1 MIKGVSIVGIGTD
14 VGKTVVSAI
23 ISEALRACYFKPAQ
37 AGDLDNSD
45 SMKVERLTSDSVT
58 VAPEVFRLKTPMAPH
73 GAAKI
78 DGVEMRVSDIQLP
91 RTDQPIV
98 LEGAGGLMV
107 PLNEHNET
115 FLDVYKKAGLPVV
128 LVSRHYLGSINHTLL
143 TIDRLKLEELSI
155 LGVVYVGEENEV
167 TESIIERNTG
177 VKLLARI
184 PWADDLTPDFIKAQ
198 SSKLKGLLYE
208 LS

>member
-1 MIKGVSIVGIGTD
+1 MTKGVSIVGTGTD

-23 ISEALRACYFKPAQ
+23 VAEALSACYFKPAQ

-45 SMKVERLTSDSVT
+45 SMKVESLTSDNVMI
-58 VAPEVFRLKTPMAPH
+58 APEVFRLKTPMAPH

-91 RTDQPIV
+91 VTEKPLV

-107 PLNEHNET
+107 PLNEHNES

-128 LVSRHYLGSINHTLL
+128 LVSRHYLGSINHTIL
-143 TIDRLKLEELSI
+143 TIDRLQLEGLSI
-155 LGVVYVGEENEV
+155 LGVVYVGDENKV

-177 VKLLARI
+177 VKQLARI
-184 PWADDLTPDFIKAQ
+184 PWTDNLNAEFVALQ
-198 SSKLKGLLYE
+198 SSNLKGLLYE

>member
-1 MIKGVSIVGIGTD
+1 MIKGISIVGIGTD
-14 VGKTVVSAI
+14 VGKTIVSAI
-23 ISEALRACYFKPAQ
+23 ISESLGACYFKPAQ

-45 SMKVERLTSDSVT
+45 SMKVDMLTSDKVT
-58 VAPEVFRLKTPMAPH
+58 IAPEIFRLKTPMAPH

-78 DGVEMRVSDIQLP
+78 DGVDMRVSDIHLP

-107 PLNEHNET
+107 PLNEHDET
-115 FLDVYKKAGLPVV
+115 FLDIYKKAGLPVV
-128 LVSRHYLGSINHTLL
+128 LVSRHYLGSINHTIL
-143 TIDRLKLEELSI
+143 TIDRLKLEGLNI
-155 LGVVYVGEENEV
+155 LGVVYVGDENEV

-177 VKLLARI
+177 VKQLARI
-184 PWADDLTPDFIKAQ
+184 PWTDELNPDFIKEQ

>member
-1 MIKGVSIVGIGTD
+1 MMKGVSIVGIGTD

-23 ISEALRACYFKPAQ
+23 ISEALSACYFKPAQ

-45 SMKVERLTSDSVT
+45 SMKVERLTSDRVT

-78 DGVEMRVSDIQLP
+78 DGVEMRVSDIEFP
-91 RTDQPIV
+91 RTDQPLV

-107 PLNEHNET
+107 PLNENNET
-115 FLDVYKKAGLPVV
+115 FLDIYKKSGLPIVV
-128 LVSRHYLGSINHTLL
+128 VSRHYLGSINHTLL
-143 TIDRLKLEELSI
+143 TIDRLKLEGLNI
-155 LGVVYVGEENEV
+155 LGVVYVGDENEV

-177 VKLLARI
+177 IKQLARI
-184 PWADDLTPDFIKAQ
+184 PLTEDLNPAFIKAQ
-198 SSKLKGLLYE
+198 SAKLKGLLYE

>member
-1 MIKGVSIVGIGTD
+1 MMKGISIVGIGTD

-23 ISEALRACYFKPAQ
+23 ASEALSACYFKPAQ

-45 SMKVERLTSDSVT
+45 SMKVDRLTSDRVT
-58 VAPEVFRLKTPMAPH
+58 IAPEVFRLKTPMAPH

-78 DGVEMRVSDIQLP
+78 DGIEMRVSDIQLP
-91 RTDQPIV
+91 QTDQPLV

-107 PLNEHNET
+107 PLNEHDET
-115 FLDVYKKAGLPVV
+115 FLDIYKKAGLPVV
-128 LVSRHYLGSINHTLL
+128 VVSRHYLGSINHTLL
-143 TIDRLKLEELSI
+143 TIDRLKQEGLNI
-155 LGVVYVGEENEV
+155 LGIVYVGNENKV

-177 VKLLARI
+177 VKQLARI
-184 PWADDLTPDFIKAQ
+184 PWTEDLNPAFVKEQ

>member
-1 MIKGVSIVGIGTD
+1 MKGVSIVGIGTD

-23 ISEALRACYFKPAQ
+23 TSEALTACYFKPAQ

-45 SMKVERLTSDSVT
+45 SMKVGRLTSDKVT
-58 VAPEVFRLKTPMAPH
+58 IAAEIFKLKTPMAPH

-78 DGVEMRVSDIQLP
+78 DGVQMRVSDIQFP
-91 RTDQPIV
+91 RTDQPLV

-107 PLNEHNET
+107 PLNEHHET
-115 FLDVYKKAGLPVV
+115 FLDIYKRAGMPVIV
-128 LVSRHYLGSINHTLL
+128 VSRHYLGSINHTLL
-143 TIDRLKLEELSI
+143 TIDRLKLEGLNI
-155 LGVVYVGEENEV
+155 IGVVYVGEENEV

-177 VKLLARI
+177 IKQLARI
-184 PWADDLTPDFIKAQ
+184 PWADNLTSEFIKDQ
-198 SSKLKGLLYE
+198 SEKLKGLLYE

>member
-1 MIKGVSIVGIGTD
+1 MIKGISIVGIGTD

-23 ISEALRACYFKPAQ
+23 ASEALGACYFKPAQ

-45 SMKVERLTSDSVT
+45 SMKVGRLTSDQVT
-58 VAPEVFRLKTPMAPH
+58 VLREVFRLKTPMAPH

-78 DGVEMRVSDIQLP
+78 DGVEMRLSDIQIP
-91 RTDQPIV
+91 QTDKPLV

-107 PLNEHNET
+107 PLNEHHET
-115 FLDVYKKAGLPVV
+115 FLDIYKKAGLPVV
-128 LVSRHYLGSINHTLL
+128 VVSRHYLGSINHTLL
-143 TIDRLKLEELSI
+143 TIDRLKQEGLNI
-155 LGVVYVGEENEV
+155 LGIVYVGDENEV

-177 VKLLARI
+177 VKQLARI
-184 PWADDLTPDFIKAQ
+184 PWAEELNSTFVKEQ

>member
-1 MIKGVSIVGIGTD
+1 MMKGISIVGIGTD

-23 ISEALRACYFKPAQ
+23 ASEALGACYFKPAQ

-45 SMKVERLTSDSVT
+45 SMKVDRLTSDQVT
-58 VAPEVFRLKTPMAPH
+58 VLPEVFRLKTPMAPH

-78 DGVEMRVSDIQLP
+78 DGVEMRLSDIQIP
-91 RTDQPIV
+91 QTDKPLV

-107 PLNEHNET
+107 PLNEHHET
-115 FLDVYKKAGLPVV
+115 FLDIYKKAGLPVV
-128 LVSRHYLGSINHTLL
+128 VVSRHYLGSINHTLL
-143 TIDRLKLEELSI
+143 TIDRLKQEGLNI
-155 LGVVYVGEENEV
+155 LGIVYVGDENEV

-177 VKLLARI
+177 VKQLARI
-184 PWADDLTPDFIKAQ
+184 PWTEELNSTFVKEQ

>member
-1 MIKGVSIVGIGTD
+1 MMKGVSIVGIGTD

-23 ISEALRACYFKPAQ
+23 ISEALTACYFKPAQ

-45 SMKVERLTSDSVT
+45 SMKVGNLTSDKVT
-58 VAPEVFRLKTPMAPH
+58 IAAEIFRLKTPMAPH

-78 DGVEMRVSDIQLP
+78 DGVQMRVSDIQFP
-91 RTDQPIV
+91 RTDQPLV

-107 PLNEHNET
+107 PLNEHHET
-115 FLDVYKKAGLPVV
+115 FLDIYKKAGMPVV
-128 LVSRHYLGSINHTLL
+128 VVSRHYLGSINHTLL
-143 TIDRLKLEELSI
+143 TIDRLKLEGLNI
-155 LGVVYVGEENEV
+155 IGLVYVGEENEV

-177 VKLLARI
+177 VKQLARI
-184 PWADDLTPDFIKAQ
+184 PWADDLTPEFIKDQ
-198 SSKLKGLLYE
+198 SEKLKGLLYE

>member
-1 MIKGVSIVGIGTD
+1 MKGVSIVGIGTD

-23 ISEALRACYFKPAQ
+23 VSEALAACYFKPAQ

-45 SMKVERLTSDSVT
+45 SIKVGRLTSDNVT
-58 VAPEVFRLKTPMAPH
+58 IASEIFKLKTPMAPH

-78 DGVEMRVSDIQLP
+78 DGVEMRVSDIQFP
-91 RTDQPIV
+91 RTDQTLV

-107 PLNEHNET
+107 PLNEHRET
-115 FLDVYKKAGLPVV
+115 FLDIYKKAGLPVV
-128 LVSRHYLGSINHTLL
+128 VVSRHYLGSINHTLL
-143 TIDRLKLEELSI
+143 TIDRLQLEGLNI
-155 LGVVYVGEENEV
+155 LGVVYVGAENEV

-177 VKLLARI
+177 VKQLARI
-184 PWADDLTPDFIKAQ
+184 PWADDLTPEFIKDQ

>member
-1 MIKGVSIVGIGTD
+1 MIKGVAIVGIGTD

-23 ISEALRACYFKPAQ
+23 ISEALLACYFKPAQ

-45 SMKVERLTSDSVT
+45 SMKVERLTSDRVEIAS
-58 VAPEVFRLKTPMAPH
+58 EIFRLKTPMAPH

-78 DGVEMRVSDIQLP
+78 DGVQMRLSDIQFPVTEKPL
-91 RTDQPIV
+91 V

-107 PLNEHNET
+107 PLNENNET
-115 FLDVYKKAGLPVV
+115 FLDIYKKSGLPVV
-128 LVSRHYLGSINHTLL
+128 VVSRHYLGSINHTLL
-143 TIDRLKLEELSI
+143 TIDRLKLERLNI

-177 VKLLARI
+177 VKKLARI
-184 PWADDLTPDFIKAQ
+184 PWTEELNADFVKEQ